1 MLAYN
6 QGKFS
11 DPIIFYISGF
21 HGYLFWSKHSKFL
34 MGSKRQIFV
43 RLRITMTI
51 FSDLKRIMMVKEI
64 PRNGVMWCIEIAPND
79 L

>member
-1 MLAYN
+1 MVTC
-6 QGKFS
+6 FS
-11 DPIIFYISGF
+11 
-21 HGYLFWSKHSKFL
+21 SKHSKFL

-64 PRNGVMWCIEIAPND
+64 KRNGVMWCIEIAPND